1 MLRLDDGVA
10 RSGSVAQGIGQ
21 QLQKD
26 YQIFLMVH
34 LREMANYLSKK
45 VNIYICNLEN
55 TLTL

>member
-45 VNIYICNLEN
+45 SQHLYM
-55 TLTL
+55 